1 MRNNLVNMTNIFF
14 EVEGDYVERTNEIKR
29 EIMSR
34 VFREQCVR
42 EHKERKASLQ
52 SWLTPLNE
60 NWD

>member
-1 MRNNLVNMTNIFF
+1 MTNIFF
-14 EVEGDYVERTNEIKR
+14 EEEGDYVERNNEIKR
-29 EIMSR
+29 DIMRR

-42 EHKERKASLQ
+42 EHNDRKASLH